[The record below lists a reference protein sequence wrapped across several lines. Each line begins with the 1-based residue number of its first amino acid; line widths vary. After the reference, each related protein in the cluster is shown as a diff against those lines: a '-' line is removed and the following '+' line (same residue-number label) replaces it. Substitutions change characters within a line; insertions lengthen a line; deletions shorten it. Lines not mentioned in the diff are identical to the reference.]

1 MATIAEHL
9 VISLGLDP
17 RPLQSGLNQVKSM
30 AMRWA
35 GPIAGAF
42 SISKMFQSYVQSVS
56 WVAKVTG
63 AYFQKYE
70 DYRYKMA
77 MLSRVT
83 REDIQ
88 LYRQYREGL
97 MRFNIAMGDLSM
109 KIVREFYPAFRIAL
123 DLLNKF
129 STWVS
134 GNHDNII
141 RFLKV
146 TAAVIGTVLI
156 PTILR
161 LTAALLA
168 NPLTWFIAL
177 LLAVILVI
185 DDFVTYVQGG
195 KSELEELW
203 RAFGTPEELRARF
216 QGIIDF
222 LKGLKDSGPLIG
234 TIGMIVL
241 GIMSIG
247 GAVLATARAF
257 SALKSAG
264 SALFAVVRPL
274 FRFLMA
280 HPFLWLATAAYALYQ
295 NWEGVKEGAEALWN
309 DISNKLAEWGDKLL
323 QYYTKAG
330 KWVSD
335 YVETCKGF
343 YKGLYESLK
352 NWASDYWDSIKQG
365 FIDLIT
371 DMANIWN
378 NSWIGQKFNA
388 IVQGASDLYNDLLGD
403 NPPPGTT
410 KENAAATQ
418 KAISKWHTGID
429 EGLASFYGLSPITPE
444 AMGTGAGAGSMT
456 QNNTSSVNNSGNNI
470 TVNINAPT
478 GEEGVNEFK
487 DTLTDLFPIDDAN
500 TGTRQ

>member
-88 LYRQYREGL
+88 LYRKYREGL
-97 MRFNIAMGDLSM
+97 MQFNIAMGDLSM

-134 GNHDNII
+134 GNHENII

-146 TAAVIGTVLI
+146 TAAVIGTLLI

-280 HPFLWLATAAYALYQ
+280 HPFLWLATAAYMLYQ

-309 DISNKLAEWGDKLL
+309 DISDKLAEWGDKLL

-330 KWVSD
+330 KWVVD

-403 NPPPGTT
+403 NPAPGTT
-410 KENAAATQ
+410 KENAAAVT
-418 KAISKWHTGID
+418 KATSAWRTGID
-429 EGLASFYGLSPITPE
+429 DKLANFYGLGPISPE
-444 AMGTGAGAGSMT
+444 AMGIGAGAGSMT
-456 QNNTSSVNNSGNNI
+456 QNNTSNVSNSGNNI
-470 TVNINAPT
+470 TVNINGNT
-478 GEEGVNEFK
+478 TEEGITELT
-487 DTLTDLFPIDDAN
+487 DTLNELFPTDNAN